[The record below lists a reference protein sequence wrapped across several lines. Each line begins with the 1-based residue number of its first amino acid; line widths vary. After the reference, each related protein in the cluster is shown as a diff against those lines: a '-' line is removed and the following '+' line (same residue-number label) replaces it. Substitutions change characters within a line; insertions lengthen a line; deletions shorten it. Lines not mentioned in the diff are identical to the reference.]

1 MGKIGIILNVNIVPH
16 NLSIVIPIY
25 NEAENVEPLV
35 RRVHDVFVSYPFP
48 WELIV
53 VDDGSSDDSLEKLKQ
68 LSEFYGPHLHVVAL
82 QRNFGQTA
90 AMQAGI
96 DAARGSIIATLDG
109 DLQNDPADIP
119 KLINRLT
126 EEDLDLV
133 VGWRRA
139 RKDNLLLRKIP
150 SRIANRLIG
159 LITGVHL
166 HDYGCS
172 LKVYRAS
179 MIKRVR
185 LYGEMHRFIPAWA
198 AMATSPA
205 RIKEEKVNH
214 FARQAG
220 KSKYGI
226 SRSFRVIL
234 DLMAVYF
241 FMKHRAKPG
250 HFFGMIGL
258 IVALMAALIL
268 GYLGGVK
275 FILGQGIGTRPLLLV
290 GIVLLISSVQFLTT
304 GIVAEL
310 MARTYFESS
319 NVKPYQKRW
328 DGMTQD
334 KKFFGKT
341 NDETVEQENDLY
353 WYMHRN

>member
-1 MGKIGIILNVNIVPH
+1 MNTEIVPH
-16 NLSIVIPIY
+16 DLSIVVPIY
-25 NEAENVEPLV
+25 NEADNVEPLV
-35 RRVHDVFVSYPFP
+35 RRVHNVFVSYPFP
-48 WELIV
+48 WELII
-53 VDDGSSDDSLEKLKQ
+53 VDDGSSDGSHERLMHLK
-68 LSEFYGPHLHVVAL
+68 EFYGSHLHIVAL

-119 KLINRLT
+119 RLITLLT
-126 EEDLDLV
+126 KEDLDLV
-133 VGWRRA
+133 VGWRKA
-139 RKDNLLLRKIP
+139 RKDNLFIRKIP

-159 LITGVHL
+159 LITGVRL

-179 MIKRVR
+179 MIKRIR

-198 AMATSPA
+198 AMATSSA
-205 RIKEEKVNH
+205 RIREEVVNH

-220 KSKYGI
+220 RSKYGI

-258 IVALMAALIL
+258 VVGMSAILIL

-275 FILGQGIGTRPLLLV
+275 FILGQSIGTRPLLLV
-290 GIVLLISSVQFLTT
+290 GIMLLISSVQFLTT
-304 GIVAEL
+304 GIIAEL

-328 DGMTQD
+328 NKMTGEAED
-334 KKFFGKT
+334 HRKT
-341 NDETVEQENDLY
+341 HHESAEQKEKENWHLQ
-353 WYMHRN
+353 RN